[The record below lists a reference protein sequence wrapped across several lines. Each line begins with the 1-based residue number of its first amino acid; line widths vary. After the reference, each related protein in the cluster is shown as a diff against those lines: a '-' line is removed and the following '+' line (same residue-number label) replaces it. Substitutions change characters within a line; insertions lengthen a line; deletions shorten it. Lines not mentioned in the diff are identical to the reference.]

1 MTMNKKNL
9 RNIVV
14 LLIIGLVVVGGF
26 LFNRI
31 RHSPMSS
38 EPEVAASAP
47 QQKSQEGIGLTQKEE
62 NIVESGDKV
71 AMPEEKKIVTLAIV
85 NGRVVTSEDFDR
97 ELESL
102 APEYREIFEEEKE
115 EFLNQLISMEIL
127 LQEAERQEL
136 ENEKEVQEQI
146 AINKEKRKE
155 ILIQEL
161 VEKVTRDVEV
171 SIEELRAL
179 YEEVKAEIPEKS
191 FEEVK
196 AQLKTYLIQQKQN
209 KKMEEKIEELR
220 STARITR
227 NEEWLKTQRLA
238 TMDNPLDQAFEKGR
252 PVLADFGRGVC
263 IPCKQMKPILEE
275 LAAEYKGKASILII
289 EIDEYRALTRRYS
302 IRLIPTQIFFDAQ
315 RKEVYRHEGFMSK
328 ESIKEKFEEMGVK

>member
-1 MTMNKKNL
+1 MNKETL

-26 LFNRI
+26 LFDRI
-31 RHSPMSS
+31 RHSPISS

-47 QQKSQEGIGLTQKEE
+47 QQKSQEGMDLPQEKE

-71 AMPEEKKIVTLAIV
+71 DIPEEKEIVTLVIV

-102 APEYREIFEEEKE
+102 TPEYREIFEEEKE
-115 EFLNQLISMEIL
+115 EFLNQLITMEIL
-127 LQEAERQEL
+127 LQEAEREGL
-136 ENEKEVQEQI
+136 AKEKEVQEQI

-161 VEKVTRDVEV
+161 VEKVTRDVQV

-179 YEEVKAEIPEKS
+179 YKEVKAEIPEKS
-191 FEEVK
+191 FEEAK
-196 AQLKTYLIQQKQN
+196 AQLKTYLIQQKQE
-209 KKMEEKIEELR
+209 KKLGEKIEELR
-220 STARITR
+220 STARITK

-238 TMDNPLDQAFEKGR
+238 IMDNPLDQAFRKGR

-275 LAAEYKGKASILII
+275 LSAGYEGKASILII

-302 IRLIPTQIFFDAQ
+302 IRLVPTQIFFDAQ

>member
-1 MTMNKKNL
+1 MNKKTF

-38 EPEVAASAP
+38 EPEVTTSAP
-47 QQKSQEGIGLTQKEE
+47 QQKSQEEMDLSQKKE
-62 NIVESGDKV
+62 NIVEAGDKV

-102 APEYREIFEEEKE
+102 APEYRDIFEEEKE
-115 EFLNQLISMEIL
+115 EFLDQLITMEIL
-127 LQEAERQEL
+127 LQEAERQGL
-136 ENEKEVQEQI
+136 AKEKEVQEEI
-146 AINKEKRKE
+146 AKNKEKRKE

-171 SIEELRAL
+171 STEELRAL
-179 YEEVKAEIPEKS
+179 YEEMKAEIPEKS

-196 AQLKTYLIQQKQN
+196 VQLKTYLIQQKQE
-209 KKMEEKIEELR
+209 KKLGEKIEELR

-227 NEEWLKTQRLA
+227 NEEWLKAQRL
-238 TMDNPLDQAFEKGR
+238 TIMDNPLDQAFREGR
-252 PVLADFGRGVC
+252 LVLADFGRGVC

-275 LAAEYKGKASILII
+275 LAAEYEGKASILII

-328 ESIKEKFEEMGVK
+328 ESIEEKLEEMGVK

>member
-47 QQKSQEGIGLTQKEE
+47 QEKSQEEIGLSQKKE
-62 NIVESGDKV
+62 NIVETRDKV

-102 APEYREIFEEEKE
+102 TPEYRDIFEEEKE
-115 EFLNQLISMEIL
+115 EFLDQLITIEIL

-146 AINKEKRKE
+146 AKSKEKRKE

-179 YEEVKAEIPEKS
+179 YKEVKAETPEKS

-209 KKMEEKIEELR
+209 KKLEEKIEELR

-238 TMDNPLDQAFEKGR
+238 TTDNPLDQAFEKGR

-328 ESIKEKFEEMGVK
+328 ESIKEKLEEMGVK

>member
-1 MTMNKKNL
+1 MTVNKETF

-47 QQKSQEGIGLTQKEE
+47 QQKSQEEIGLPQKEE
-62 NIVESGDKV
+62 NIVETGDEIV
-71 AMPEEKKIVTLAIV
+71 GPEEK
-85 NGRVVTSEDFDR
+85 
-97 ELESL
+97 
-102 APEYREIFEEEKE
+102 
-115 EFLNQLISMEIL
+115 
-127 LQEAERQEL
+127 
-136 ENEKEVQEQI
+136 
-146 AINKEKRKE
+146 
-155 ILIQEL
+155 
-161 VEKVTRDVEV
+161 
-171 SIEELRAL
+171 
-179 YEEVKAEIPEKS
+179 
-191 FEEVK
+191 
-196 AQLKTYLIQQKQN
+196 
-209 KKMEEKIEELR
+209 KIEELR

-238 TMDNPLDQAFEKGR
+238 TTDNPLDEALKKGR

-275 LAAEYKGKASILII
+275 LASEYEGKASILVI
-289 EIDEYRALTRRYS
+289 EIDDYRALTRRYS

-328 ESIKEKFEEMGVK
+328 ESIEEKLEEMGVK

>member
-1 MTMNKKNL
+1 MNKKTF

-47 QQKSQEGIGLTQKEE
+47 QQKSQEEMDLSQGKK
-62 NIVESGDKV
+62 NIVETGDKV
-71 AMPEEKKIVTLAIV
+71 AMPEEKKL
-85 NGRVVTSEDFDR
+85 G
-97 ELESL
+97 
-102 APEYREIFEEEKE
+102 
-115 EFLNQLISMEIL
+115 
-127 LQEAERQEL
+127 
-136 ENEKEVQEQI
+136 
-146 AINKEKRKE
+146 
-155 ILIQEL
+155 
-161 VEKVTRDVEV
+161 
-171 SIEELRAL
+171 
-179 YEEVKAEIPEKS
+179 
-191 FEEVK
+191 
-196 AQLKTYLIQQKQN
+196 
-209 KKMEEKIEELR
+209 EKIEELR
-220 STARITR
+220 STARITK
-227 NEEWLKTQRLA
+227 NEEWLETQRLA
-238 TMDNPLDQAFEKGR
+238 TVDNPIDQAFQKGR

-275 LAAEYKGKASILII
+275 LASEYEGKASILII

-328 ESIKEKFEEMGVK
+328 ESMKEKLEEMGVK

>member
-1 MTMNKKNL
+1 VTMNKKTFA
-9 RNIVV
+9 NIVV
-14 LLIIGLVVVGGF
+14 FLTIGLVVVGGF

-31 RHSPMSS
+31 RHLPMSDES
-38 EPEVAASAP
+38 EITASAL
-47 QQKSQEGIGLTQKEE
+47 QQRSQEGMDLPPEKE
-62 NIVESGDKV
+62 NVVETGDEV
-71 AMPEEKKIVTLAIV
+71 VGPEEKKIVTLAIV
-85 NGRVVTSEDFDR
+85 NGRVITSEDFDR

-102 APEYREIFEEEKE
+102 TPEYRDIFEEEKE
-115 EFLNQLISMEIL
+115 EFLNQLITMEIL
-127 LQEAERQEL
+127 LQEAERQGL
-136 ENEKEVQEQI
+136 AKEKEVQEQI
-146 AINKEKRKE
+146 AINKEKRRE

-179 YEEVKAEIPEKS
+179 YKEAKAEIPEKS

-196 AQLKTYLIQQKQN
+196 AQLKTYLIQQKQ
-209 KKMEEKIEELR
+209 EEKIEELR

-227 NEEWLKTQRLA
+227 NEEWLKAQRLA
-238 TMDNPLDQAFEKGR
+238 TTDNPLDEAFRKGR

-275 LAAEYKGKASILII
+275 LAAEYEGKASILII
-289 EIDEYRALTRRYS
+289 EIDEYKALTRRYS

-328 ESIKEKFEEMGVK
+328 ESIKEKLKEMGVK